1 MLTPSSRTEASS
13 TPEHSIRTSSSKQLC
28 MKTSLTFGMQLD
40 VIISF
45 PLSMVLDSS
54 PSNFFAFFGR
64 WKTGFIFDFSGKSIC
79 FLGKL
84 LPATSISTNAG
95 LFLWTKLAEVL
106 IVMSFG
112 AGFRVK
118 LSMASLHLG
127 AAIFIIQ
134 LFS

>member
-1 MLTPSSRTEASS
+1 M
-13 TPEHSIRTSSSKQLC
+13 
-28 MKTSLTFGMQLD
+28 FGMKLD
-40 VIISF
+40 GTILF
-45 PLSMVLDSS
+45 PLRSMVVDSS
-54 PSNFFAFFGR
+54 PSNLFALFGR
-64 WKTGFIFDFSGKSIC
+64 WKTGFIFDFSGKRIC

-84 LPATSISTNAG
+84 LSATSISTNAG

-118 LSMASLHLG
+118 LSMASSHLG
-127 AAIFIIQ
+127 VATFIIQ

>member
-1 MLTPSSRTEASS
+1 MYEDFSNVWHAIGWDNFVPVKDYGS
-13 TPEHSIRTSSSKQLC
+13 
-28 MKTSLTFGMQLD
+28 
-40 VIISF
+40 
-45 PLSMVLDSS
+45 DSS
-54 PSNFFAFFGR
+54 PSNFFALFGR

-118 LSMASLHLG
+118 LFMTSLHLG
-127 AAIFIIQ
+127 AMKFKIR
-134 LFS
+134 LFV